1 MNYSANIKLRRPA
14 RQDGTCQILLLVVI
28 RRKPHPIGLGIAWW
42 PELFDET
49 SGLCLTSQ
57 PKKDR
62 QATYDQVL
70 STAVAWAGGTLAKLE
85 AKAKDYNLII
95 GKARTKANDV
105 FVNFRLTEQ
114 PVTSEAFLFDYNT
127 EASKKDFI
135 SYMESKISERYRKG
149 KGHREGI
156 SENTRKNHT
165 STLNCL
171 MKFRAS
177 IPFYSIS
184 PKLIDDFHAYLLKH
198 VKAVNTRWTRHKDV
212 KTYLALARKER
223 IRFEDPY
230 VDFENKAEQGTWKPL
245 KPAELMK
252 LKVFYTQLPIG
263 SARRRILQRFLF
275 SCCSSLRLGD
285 LKNLRNSKL
294 DGHELTFQIQK
305 TYEKKLQDMMLPLTR
320 EALSYL
326 EDSRREE
333 GLTGFFNYTDQYSN
347 RQLKAIARELE
358 IETELHH
365 HVGRETFATEFIRRG
380 GKVEVLQMLLDHEK
394 IETTMKYVHVD
405 NDMKRD
411 AIRMLDEQ
419 NEAPMAVVA

>member
-14 RQDGTCQILLLVVI
+14 RQDGTCQVLLLVVI
-28 RRKPHPIGLGIAWW
+28 RRKPHPLGLGIAWW
-42 PELFDET
+42 PELFDEEK
-49 SGLCLTSQ
+49 GLCLTSQ

-62 QATYDQVL
+62 KPTYEHVL
-70 STAVAWAGGTLAKLE
+70 STAIAWAGGTAEQLE
-85 AKAKDYNLII
+85 AKAQDCNLII
-95 GKARTKANDV
+95 GKARSKANDV

-114 PVTSEAFLFDYNT
+114 PITSDAFLLDYYT
-127 EASKKDFI
+127 EASKKDFVA
-135 SYMESKISERYRKG
+135 YMEAKISERYRKG

-156 SENTRKNHT
+156 SDNTRKNHT

-171 MKFRAS
+171 KKFRAS

-198 VKAVNTRWTRHKDV
+198 VKAINTRWTRHKDV
-212 KTYLALARKER
+212 KTYLALAKKER

-230 VDFENKAEQGTWKPL
+230 VDFDNKAEQGTWKPL
-245 KPAELMK
+245 KSAELMK
-252 LKVFYTQLPIG
+252 LKVYYTQLSIG
-263 SARRRILQRFLF
+263 TARRRILQRFLF

-285 LKNLRNSKL
+285 LKNLHAAKL
-294 DGHELTFQIQK
+294 NGQELTFQIQK
-305 TYEKKLQDMMLPLTR
+305 TYDDKLQDMMLPLTK

-333 GLTGFFNYTDQYSN
+333 GLSGFFAYTDQYSN
-347 RQLKAIARELE
+347 RTLKAIAQELE
-358 IETELHH
+358 IETDLHH

-380 GKVEVLQMLLDHEK
+380 GKVEVLQKLMDHEK

-405 NDMKRD
+405 DDMKRE
-411 AIRMLDEQ
+411 AIRMLDEL
-419 NEAPMAVVA
+419 NEPPMAVVA